1 VPSIIVDAG
10 PLIALFDRDDRHHS
24 RAVSFV
30 QGCRSQLISNMPV
43 LTETTLILRFSV
55 DAQRDFLLWAHRALE
70 IDDRTAADL
79 PRIAALLDKYRDVP
93 ADFADVSL
101 LALAERLN
109 ISQIAS
115 VDKDFAIYRLSS
127 KLAFEN
133 VFMNSN

>member
-1 VPSIIVDAG
+1 V
-10 PLIALFDRDDRHHS
+10 
-24 RAVSFV
+24 
-30 QGCRSQLISNMPV
+30 PV
-43 LTETTLILRFSV
+43 LTETTFILRVSV

-70 IDDRTAADL
+70 IDGRTAADL

-101 LALAERLN
+101 VALAERLN

-115 VDKDFAIYRLSS
+115 VDNNFAVYRLSG
-127 KLAFEN
+127 KRAFEN